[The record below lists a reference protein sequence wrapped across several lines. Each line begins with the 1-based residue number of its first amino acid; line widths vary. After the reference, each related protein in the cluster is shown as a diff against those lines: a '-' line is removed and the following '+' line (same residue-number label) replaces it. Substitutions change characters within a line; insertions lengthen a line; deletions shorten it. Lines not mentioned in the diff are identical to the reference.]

1 MTIDF
6 SGFKEEQVLYALWLN
21 AKDAPFF
28 AETNTVNNEVATIEI
43 AREKL
48 SKSKFVDFFCGR
60 QIKISFRNFPL
71 IDGML
76 YNRDNEPNTV
86 FKVLL
91 QLQNKNMNGN
101 QEHISIAD

>member
-6 SGFKEEQVLYALWLN
+6 SGFTEEEVLYLLWLN

-28 AETNTVNNEVATIEI
+28 AETNTVNHEVATIEN

-60 QIKISFRNFPL
+60 PIKISFRSFPL
-71 IDGML
+71 LDGML
-76 YNRDNEPNTV
+76 YNRDNMPNTV

-91 QLQNKNMNGN
+91 QLQNKNENDN
-101 QEHISIAD
+101 QEQISIAD